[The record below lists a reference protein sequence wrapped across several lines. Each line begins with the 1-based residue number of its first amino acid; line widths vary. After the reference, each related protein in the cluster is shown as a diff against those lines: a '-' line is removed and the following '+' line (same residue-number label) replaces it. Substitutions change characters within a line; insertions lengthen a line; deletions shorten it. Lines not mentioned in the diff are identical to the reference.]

1 MPDAIWAVN
10 SSLGAHRGFPENR
23 TVDSSVPTSAA
34 PSAAPVHR
42 VQGWQRAVLWT
53 LGRVL
58 RIWGATLR
66 FETTPASLRQLT
78 KTDEPVAMVLWHNR
92 LFLGAEIFR
101 RFRQGRPVYALV
113 SASKDGAWLAA
124 FFAMAGLRT
133 VRGSS
138 SQHGREAA
146 LLLVNVLKAG
156 NDIGITPDGPRGPRY
171 EVKPGGL
178 VVARRAQVPILLLGG
193 TFDSAWVLGSWDR
206 FCIPKPFS
214 RVRVTGELIS
224 VDQLA
229 DRAAGT
235 DLIARRLAAIN
246 DDRPAAGAGVVL

>member
-1 MPDAIWAVN
+1 M
-10 SSLGAHRGFPENR
+10 
-23 TVDSSVPTSAA
+23 DSATTAPVPAN
-34 PSAAPVHR
+34 PSAPVHR
-42 VQGWQRAVLWT
+42 VRGWQRVVLWV
-53 LGRVL
+53 LGLLMRV
-58 RIWGATLR
+58 WGATLR
-66 FETTPASLRQLT
+66 FETTPGSLRQLT

-138 SQHGREAA
+138 SHHGREAA

-156 NDIGITPDGPRGPRY
+156 NDIGITPDGPRGPKY
-171 EVKPGGL
+171 EVKGGGL

-193 TFDSAWVLGSWDR
+193 NFESAWVLKSWDQ
-206 FCIPKPFS
+206 FCLPRPFS
-214 RVRVTGELIS
+214 RVRVTGELVS
-224 VDQLA
+224 VQQLA
-229 DRAAGT
+229 DRHAGT
-235 DLIARRLAAIN
+235 DLIASRLAAIN
-246 DDRPAAGAGVVL
+246 DDRTHQPSRLVL